1 LAPAFLGTGN
11 LRAAMKALVKTL
23 IGDAWN
29 VSVVSFVLAVAAALV
44 FTGQSEAAAFVI
56 PPLTLA
62 GVAWLARR

>member
-1 LAPAFLGTGN
+1 
-11 LRAAMKALVKTL
+11 MKALMKTL

-29 VSVVSFVLAVAAALV
+29 VSVVGFVLAVAAALAL
-44 FTGQSEAAAFVI
+44 TGLGEASAYVI

>member
-1 LAPAFLGTGN
+1 
-11 LRAAMKALVKTL
+11 MKALMKTL

-44 FTGQSEAAAFVI
+44 LTGQGEAAAFVI